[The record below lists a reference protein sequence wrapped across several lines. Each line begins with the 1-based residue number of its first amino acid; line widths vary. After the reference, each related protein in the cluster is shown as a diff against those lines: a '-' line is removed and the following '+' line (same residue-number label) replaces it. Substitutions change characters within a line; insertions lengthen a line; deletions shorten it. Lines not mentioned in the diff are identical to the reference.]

1 MHHYPHHIGDFNNA
15 TRHLTRVE
23 RSLYRDLIELYYD
36 AEQPL
41 PADDFDRLARRVMA
55 SSEEEKAALR
65 YVLAEFFVLDGDVYR
80 NERCDKEIANYLENV
95 EKKARAGKASAEAR
109 KQKGTGEQQV
119 LDGCATNQSPIS
131 NLQSPPEEP
140 KEKPRNRGSRI
151 PDDWAPT
158 AEQVAWAL
166 EKAPGLNIPEEA
178 EKFRDHWQAK
188 AGRDGVKLDW
198 EATWR
203 TWVRNALRFSAP
215 RGGPPRH
222 SPQGGFEGLDYSK
235 GIGEDGRF

>member
-55 SSEEEKAALR
+55 SSEEEKAALK
-65 YVLAEFFVLDGDVYR
+65 YVLAEFFILDGGVYR
-80 NERCDKEIANYLENV
+80 NERCDKEIANYLVNV
-95 EKKARAGKASAEAR
+95 EKKAKAGKASAEAR
-109 KQKGTGEQQV
+109 KHKAADEQQV
-119 LDGCATNQSPIS
+119 LDGCSTNQSPIP

-151 PDDWAPT
+151 PEDWVLSDK
-158 AEQVAWAL
+158 QIAWTR
-166 EKAPGLNIPEEA
+166 EKAPTLNVSEEA

-188 AGRDGVKLDW
+188 AGKDGVKLDW

-203 TWVRNALRFSAP
+203 TWVRNALRFAAP
-215 RGGPPRH
+215 RAGPQRP
-222 SPQGGFEGLDYSK
+222 SSQGGFEQLDYGK